1 LKLSAL
7 ISGISTEHIEG
18 RSFQSKEEVDSSSG
32 HDPEI
37 TSLHARAQNV
47 LPGGLFIA
55 IQGFTADG
63 HDYIDQALRNG
74 AVAVISQKSVT
85 VPADIPLIKVKN
97 SRAALAS
104 LSARFYGSASEK
116 LIVIGITGTNGKTT
130 TSYLLESMLQHAGRA
145 VGVVGTVNYRF
156 AGQEYDNSVTTPESL
171 DLQRILKRMI
181 DNGVSHVVLEV
192 SSHALDLHRVDGC
205 WMDVGVFTNLSQDHL
220 DYHKD
225 MAGYWSCKKKLFTE
239 VLRSGPKKDRAMAV
253 INSNDP
259 RGRELEQIH
268 DLRHIR
274 IGESRDSDIWCE
286 AADQNLYGINGRIH
300 TQAGAFEFRSPLVGM
315 HNLEN
320 ILCATGAGIA
330 LGLPLNA
337 IRAGIENL
345 DKIPGRLEPVTNDR
359 ARFIF
364 VDYAHT
370 PDALQNVLTA
380 LTAVARNR
388 IVCVFGCGGD
398 RDRGKRPQMG
408 AIAAR
413 MCDLAVVTSDN
424 PRSEPPLQIIDQI
437 LVGTRQEGTREYLP
451 AEVQNGTK
459 EKGYIVD
466 PDRRSAIRLAIA
478 ASKPGDTVLIAGK
491 GHETY
496 QILGD
501 QTIAFDD
508 RLEAARAIADINE
521 DPEAGHPA

>member
-1 LKLSAL
+1 MP
-7 ISGISTEHIEG
+7 TEHIDG
-18 RSFQSKEEVDSSSG
+18 RSVRSSDEI
-32 HDPEI
+32 DPSSDRDPDI
-37 TSLHARAQNV
+37 TSLHVRAQNV

-63 HDYIDQALRNG
+63 HDYIEQALKKG
-74 AVAVISQKSVT
+74 ALAVISQKPLT
-85 VPADIPLIKVKN
+85 VPVNVPLIEVKN
-97 SRAALAS
+97 TRAALAW
-104 LSARFYGSASEK
+104 LSARFYGVPSEK
-116 LIVIGITGTNGKTT
+116 LVVVGITGTNGKTT
-130 TSYLLESMLQHAGRA
+130 TSYLLESMLHQAGLA
-145 VGVVGTVNYRF
+145 TGVVGTVNYRF
-156 AGQEYDNSVTTPESL
+156 AGKEYNNPVTTPDSL
-171 DLQRILKRMI
+171 DLQRILKQMI
-181 DNGVSHVVLEV
+181 DKGVTHVVLEV
-192 SSHALDLHRVDGC
+192 SSHALDLHRVDEC
-205 WMDVGVFTNLSQDHL
+205 WMDLGVFTNLSQDHL
-220 DYHKD
+220 DYHED

-268 DLRHIR
+268 DLRHITV
-274 IGESRDSDIWCE
+274 GESRDNDIWCE
-286 AADQNLYGINGRIH
+286 AAEQSLSGINGRIH
-300 TQAGAFEFRSPLVGM
+300 TRTGAFDFCSPLVGM

-330 LGLPLNA
+330 LGLPLDR
-337 IRAGIENL
+337 IKAGIENL
-345 DKIPGRLEPVTNDR
+345 AKIPGRLEPVVNDR

-380 LTAVARNR
+380 LTAVARKR
-388 IVCVFGCGGD
+388 ILCVFGCGGD

-424 PRSEPPLQIIDQI
+424 PRSEPPLRIIDQI
-437 LVGTRQEGTREYLP
+437 LVGTRQEGQREYLP
-451 AEVQNGTK
+451 AELQNGIT
-459 EKGYIVD
+459 EKGYTVA
-466 PDRRSAIRLAIA
+466 PDRRTAIRLAIA
-478 ASKPGDTVLIAGK
+478 ASEPGDTVLIAGK

-501 QTIAFDD
+501 RTIAFDD
-508 RLEAARAIADINE
+508 RLEAARTIAEIND
-521 DPEAGHPA
+521 DPTVGPPT